1 MSKGAGG
8 DDGVGG
14 GIYTRKPE
22 EGNGE
27 GKEGEGESG
36 GYSYESMKEPR
47 ACAPES

>member
-1 MSKGAGG
+1 ML
-8 DDGVGG
+8 VVVY
-14 GIYTRKPE
+14 IYTRKPE
-22 EGNGE
+22 GKETTE